1 MTDQENRRILIV
13 DDNQAIHEDFLK
25 ILGGEAG
32 GGEALADARSAF
44 FGGEAEE
51 ELGVQFEIEDASQGD
66 EGVERVREAL
76 AAGRPF
82 SMAFVDVRMPPGID
96 GVQAIRGMW
105 DADPNL
111 QVVICTAYADYSLD
125 EIAEELGNSDQLL
138 ILKKPFDPVEVKQLA
153 ASLTAKWNSAQ
164 RERARLEDLQAAN
177 QALEQANA
185 RAESASRVKSEFL
198 ANMSHEIRT
207 PMTAILGYT
216 DLLFDPDVSE
226 EESESYKEIIRRSG
240 QHLLVIINDIL
251 DLSKIEAGRMVLFP
265 DEVRPGEL
273 AADVVAAQQADAKKK
288 GLTLEVEVA
297 DGVPETITSDPVRV
311 RQVLSNLVANAIKFT
326 RKGAVQVVVGCT
338 GAGESQMLQF
348 DVTDSGIGIEPDKLS
363 GLFDAF
369 TQADY
374 SSTRQ
379 AGGTGLGLAIS
390 KQLAII
396 LGGDIEVESELG
408 KGSTFRFALDASGT
422 AAAGEIDTVSGAAA
436 ETAARTTSAAQ
447 TAPTADLHCHVLLVE
462 DGRLNQVLI
471 STILKKAGATIEL
484 ADNGLQGVEKVVAA
498 QQAGTPFQLVLMDM
512 QMPVMDG
519 YDATAK
525 LREQG
530 FEMPIVALT
539 AHAMAGDRQKCLDAG
554 CTEYATKPVDR
565 RGLLAM
571 CAELTALPNPPAPFP
586 SKPAVDSPQNESAPG
601 RG

>member
-1 MTDQENRRILIV
+1 MSDQENRRILIV

-25 ILGGEAG
+25 ILGGDSG
-32 GGEALADARSAF
+32 DGEALADARNAF
-44 FGGEAEE
+44 FGGETTEVA
-51 ELGVQFEIEDASQGD
+51 GVQFEIEDASQGD
-66 EGVERVREAL
+66 EGVERVSAAL

-105 DADPNL
+105 QADPNL

-164 RERARLEDLQAAN
+164 RERARLEDLQSAN

-185 RAESASRVKSEFL
+185 RAEAASRVKSEFL

-226 EESESYKEIIRRSG
+226 DESESYKEIIRRSG

-251 DLSKIEAGRMVLFP
+251 DLSKIEAGRMVLFQ
-265 DEVRPGEL
+265 DEVKPREL
-273 AADVVAAQQADAKKK
+273 AADLVATLQADARRK
-288 GLTLEVEVA
+288 GLTLEFEVA
-297 DGVPETITSDPVRV
+297 DDVPETITSDPVRV
-311 RQVLSNLVANAIKFT
+311 RQVLNNLVGNAIKFT
-326 RKGAVQVVVGCT
+326 RSGTVRVVVRCSGS
-338 GAGESQMLQF
+338 GDGLMLLF
-348 DVTDSGIGIEPDKLS
+348 DVVDSGIGIDEAKLA

-408 KGSTFRFALDASGT
+408 KGSTFRFALDATGASQQAPSGT
-422 AAAGEIDTVSGAAA
+422 EASAPAETVSRTSSVSKAAPA
-436 ETAARTTSAAQ
+436 V
-447 TAPTADLHCHVLLVE
+447 DLHCHVLLVE

-498 QQAGTPFQLVLMDM
+498 QQEGRPFNLILMDM

-519 YDATAK
+519 YDATRR
-525 LREQG
+525 LREAG
-530 FEMPIVALT
+530 FDTPIVALT

-571 CAELTALPNPPAPFP
+571 CADLTSHPNPPAPFP
-586 SKPAVDSPQNESAPG
+586 SQAAAPKPASDPARNEG
-601 RG
+601 